1 MYYLKYFEVYQTAF
15 RNPAI
20 LNQDNKS
27 TIRLAKTGRSN
38 AEKTRHI
45 AIRYFWIKDRIMS
58 KEVEI
63 NYCPT
68 DDMIA
73 GVVTKPLTGAKFI
86 YLRSLLLNCIHEA

>member
-1 MYYLKYFEVYQTAF
+1 MASF

-20 LNQDNKS
+20 LNQDNKG
-27 TIRLAKTGRSN
+27 TIRLAETGRSN

-45 AIRYFWIKDRIMS
+45 VIRYFWIKDRITS

-73 GVVTKPLTGAKFI
+73 DVVTKPLTGAKFI